1 MGLFDKKFCSICG
14 EKIGLLGNR
23 KLEDGNL
30 CKDCA
35 AKLSPWFTERKQS
48 TVEEIKEQLAYREAN
63 KEAVSAFQ
71 TTRTLGRNIKVLL
84 DEDAGKFM
92 VTSARNIAEANP
104 DVLSFSDVTG
114 CDLNVEESKTEIRYR
129 DANNEVQSFNPKRYA
144 YSYDFYMNI
153 HVNHPYFDEIRF
165 KLNDSSVDG
174 DVDTMLDYDEV
185 RGGAGRAPMAGRN
198 PMAGSGTGRPGTGR
212 PTPGAGR
219 PGAAGGRP
227 QPGRPQPGGARPMA
241 GGAGRPTP
249 GAGRPGAAGGRP
261 QPGRPQPGG
270 ARPMGQR
277 PMGQNPEAY
286 GAQPFDTGMAGGM
299 GAGFGMDLTS
309 NADEIRNSAE
319 YIEYENMGWEI
330 RDTLLQVRADARA
343 EEAEANAPK
352 QAIKCPYCGATT
364 IPTANGCCEYCG
376 AAL

>member
-129 DANNEVQSFNPKRYA
+129 DANNDVQSFNPKRYA
-144 YSYDFYMNI
+144 YSYDFYMTI
-153 HVNHPYFDEIRF
+153 HVNHPFQ
-165 KLNDSSVDG
+165 
-174 DVDTMLDYDEV
+174 T
-185 RGGAGRAPMAGRN
+185 
-198 PMAGSGTGRPGTGR
+198 
-212 PTPGAGR
+212 
-219 PGAAGGRP
+219 
-227 QPGRPQPGGARPMA
+227 Q
-241 GGAGRPTP
+241 
-249 GAGRPGAAGGRP
+249 
-261 QPGRPQPGG
+261 
-270 ARPMGQR
+270 
-277 PMGQNPEAY
+277 
-286 GAQPFDTGMAGGM
+286 
-299 GAGFGMDLTS
+299 
-309 NADEIRNSAE
+309 
-319 YIEYENMGWEI
+319 
-330 RDTLLQVRADARA
+330 
-343 EEAEANAPK
+343 
-352 QAIKCPYCGATT
+352 
-364 IPTANGCCEYCG
+364 
-376 AAL
+376 

>member
-129 DANNEVQSFNPKRYA
+129 DANNDVQSFNPKRYA
-144 YSYDFYMNI
+144 YSYDFYMTI

-198 PMAGSGTGRPGTGR
+198 PMAGSGTGRPG
-212 PTPGAGR
+212 
-219 PGAAGGRP
+219 AAG
-227 QPGRPQPGGARPMA
+227 
-241 GGAGRPTP
+241 
-249 GAGRPGAAGGRP
+249 
-261 QPGRPQPGG
+261 GRPQPGG

-277 PMGQNPEAY
+277 PMGQRPMGQNPAAY

-299 GAGFGMDLTS
+299 GAAFGMDLTS

-330 RDTLLQVRADARA
+330 RDILLQVRADARA

>member
-129 DANNEVQSFNPKRYA
+129 DANNDVQSFNPKRYA
-144 YSYDFYMNI
+144 YSYDFYMTI

-185 RGGAGRAPMAGRN
+185 RGGAGRACCLQSSGPIPMN
-198 PMAGSGTGRPGTGR
+198 FT
-212 PTPGAGR
+212 TPR
-219 PGAAGGRP
+219 LR
-227 QPGRPQPGGARPMA
+227 ARS
-241 GGAGRPTP
+241 
-249 GAGRPGAAGGRP
+249 
-261 QPGRPQPGG
+261 
-270 ARPMGQR
+270 
-277 PMGQNPEAY
+277 
-286 GAQPFDTGMAGGM
+286 
-299 GAGFGMDLTS
+299 LTS
-309 NADEIRNSAE
+309 LYRVS
-319 YIEYENMGWEI
+319 G
-330 RDTLLQVRADARA
+330 V
-343 EEAEANAPK
+343 
-352 QAIKCPYCGATT
+352 
-364 IPTANGCCEYCG
+364 
-376 AAL
+376 

>member
-212 PTPGAGR
+212 DR
-219 PGAAGGRP
+219 K
-227 QPGRPQPGGARPMA
+227 
-241 GGAGRPTP
+241 
-249 GAGRPGAAGGRP
+249 
-261 QPGRPQPGG
+261 
-270 ARPMGQR
+270 
-277 PMGQNPEAY
+277 
-286 GAQPFDTGMAGGM
+286 
-299 GAGFGMDLTS
+299 S
-309 NADEIRNSAE
+309 
-319 YIEYENMGWEI
+319 
-330 RDTLLQVRADARA
+330 VV
-343 EEAEANAPK
+343 
-352 QAIKCPYCGATT
+352 
-364 IPTANGCCEYCG
+364 
-376 AAL
+376 

>member
-48 TVEEIKEQLAYREAN
+48 TVAEIKEQLAYREEN
-63 KEAVSAFQ
+63 KAAVSAFQ

-84 DEDAGKFM
+84 DENAGKFM

-129 DANNEVQSFNPKRYA
+129 DANDDVQSFNPKRYA
-144 YSYDFYMNI
+144 YAYDFYMTI

-174 DVDTMLDYDEV
+174 DVDTMLNYDEV
-185 RGGAGRAPMAGRN
+185 RGGPGRAPMAGRN
-198 PMAGSGTGRPGTGR
+198 PMAGSGTGRPG
-212 PTPGAGR
+212 
-219 PGAAGGRP
+219 AAGGRP
-227 QPGRPQPGGARPMA
+227 QLGRPQPGGARPMA
-241 GGAGRPTP
+241 GGVGRPAPGAGRPMP

-277 PMGQNPEAY
+277 PMGQDPAAY
-286 GAQPFDTGMAGGM
+286 GMQPFDTGMAAGM

-352 QAIKCPYCGATT
+352 QAVKCPYCGATT

>member
-129 DANNEVQSFNPKRYA
+129 DANNDVQSFNPKRYA
-144 YSYDFYMNI
+144 YSYDFYMTI

-198 PMAGSGTGRPGTGR
+198 PMAGSGTGRPG
-212 PTPGAGR
+212 AGR

-249 GAGRPGAAGGRP
+249 GAGRPGAAGG
-261 QPGRPQPGG
+261 
-270 ARPMGQR
+270 
-277 PMGQNPEAY
+277 
-286 GAQPFDTGMAGGM
+286 M
-299 GAGFGMDLTS
+299 GAAFGMDLTS

>member
-48 TVEEIKEQLAYREAN
+48 TVAEIKEQLAYREEN
-63 KEAVSAFQ
+63 KAAVSAFQ

-84 DEDAGKFM
+84 DENAGKFM

-129 DANNEVQSFNPKRYA
+129 DANDDVQSFNPKRYA
-144 YSYDFYMNI
+144 YAYDFYMTI

-198 PMAGSGTGRPGTGR
+198 PMAGSGTGRPG
-212 PTPGAGR
+212 
-219 PGAAGGRP
+219 AAG
-227 QPGRPQPGGARPMA
+227 
-241 GGAGRPTP
+241 
-249 GAGRPGAAGGRP
+249 
-261 QPGRPQPGG
+261 GRPQPGG

-277 PMGQNPEAY
+277 PMGQDPAAY
-286 GAQPFDTGMAGGM
+286 GMQPFDTGMAAGM

-352 QAIKCPYCGATT
+352 QAVKCPYCGATT

>member
-48 TVEEIKEQLAYREAN
+48 TVAEIKEQLAYREAN
-63 KEAVSAFQ
+63 KAAVSAFQ

-84 DEDAGKFM
+84 DENAGKFM

-129 DANNEVQSFNPKRYA
+129 DANDDVQSFNPKRYA
-144 YSYDFYMNI
+144 YAYDFYMTI

-198 PMAGSGTGRPGTGR
+198 PMAGSGTGRPG
-212 PTPGAGR
+212 
-219 PGAAGGRP
+219 
-227 QPGRPQPGGARPMA
+227 
-241 GGAGRPTP
+241 
-249 GAGRPGAAGGRP
+249 AAGGRP

-277 PMGQNPEAY
+277 PMGQDPAAY
-286 GAQPFDTGMAGGM
+286 GMQPFDTGMAAGM

-352 QAIKCPYCGATT
+352 QAVKCPYCGATT

>member
-129 DANNEVQSFNPKRYA
+129 DANNDVQSFNPKRYA
-144 YSYDFYMNI
+144 HSYDFYMTI

-198 PMAGSGTGRPGTGR
+198 PMAGSGTGRPG
-212 PTPGAGR
+212 
-219 PGAAGGRP
+219 
-227 QPGRPQPGGARPMA
+227 
-241 GGAGRPTP
+241 
-249 GAGRPGAAGGRP
+249 
-261 QPGRPQPGG
+261 G

-277 PMGQNPEAY
+277 PMGQNPAAY

-299 GAGFGMDLTS
+299 GAAFGMDLTS

-330 RDTLLQVRADARA
+330 RYILLQVRADARA

>member
-129 DANNEVQSFNPKRYA
+129 DANNDVQSFNPKRYA
-144 YSYDFYMNI
+144 YSYDFYMTI

-198 PMAGSGTGRPGTGR
+198 PMAGSGTGRPG
-212 PTPGAGR
+212 
-219 PGAAGGRP
+219 AAG
-227 QPGRPQPGGARPMA
+227 
-241 GGAGRPTP
+241 
-249 GAGRPGAAGGRP
+249 
-261 QPGRPQPGG
+261 GRPQPGG

-277 PMGQNPEAY
+277 PMGQRPMGQDPAAY
-286 GAQPFDTGMAGGM
+286 GMQPFDTGMAAGM